1 MLLPQ
6 SSAFAALKNRLNS
19 VSSIGYLHIAPRPY
33 VLSGGALASHSRQ
46 GSSVEMPVPPSGFPF
61 LQKNSKDTHTLHH
74 SNVTTPSA
82 STFDRPNRLKG
93 RDEGIIRWNELLE
106 KFRMVQERARRLNRV
121 GGDADDASSLG
132 LSDLRIGDGT
142 IEPKNGKEASS
153 RGPPV
158 PIKDPPAP
166 TQPAPT
172 PRSGLGRQ
180 FGRLGGAVAGRGKR
194 AQQ

>member
-1 MLLPQ
+1 MLFLVVPYHLTLERNLQ
-6 SSAFAALKNRLNS
+6 LRCMSSLRAFPSCRKNRKETH
-19 VSSIGYLHIAPRPY
+19 ILH
-33 VLSGGALASHSRQ
+33 
-46 GSSVEMPVPPSGFPF
+46 
-61 LQKNSKDTHTLHH
+61 D

-132 LSDLRIGDGT
+132 FSDLRVGDGT
-142 IEPKNGKEASS
+142 NEPKNGREVLVSA

-166 TQPAPT
+166 TQPTPK

-180 FGRLGGAVAGRGKR
+180 FGRLGGAVAGRGKK